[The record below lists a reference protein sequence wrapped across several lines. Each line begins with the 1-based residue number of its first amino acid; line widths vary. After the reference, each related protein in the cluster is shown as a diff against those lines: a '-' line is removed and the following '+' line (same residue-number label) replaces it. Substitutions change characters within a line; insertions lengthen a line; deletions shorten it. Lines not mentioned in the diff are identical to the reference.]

1 LHIALAQQLHQ
12 APGGIRLM
20 RRQQQMHM
28 IRHQDVGMNRASGA
42 LRALLQLVEVI
53 SVVDIRK
60 EAGLAVVA
68 ALDDVQSNAEKSDA
82 GAARH
87 GGMLA
92 KW

>member
-1 LHIALAQQLHQ
+1 MHIALAQQLHQ

-68 ALDDVQSNAEKSDA
+68 ALDDVQGNVGEGDA
-82 GAARH
+82 CAARH
-87 GGMLA
+87 RLTLG
-92 KW
+92 K